1 MTPSQGADNPGD
13 HSSPM
18 QRWPEPSRASV
29 ALMGPHNH
37 QDGTQRAVS
46 CQVRSA
52 VKPGPGQLVT
62 ADLNQDPGLG
72 VDVMV
77 NLH

>member
-1 MTPSQGADNPGD
+1 
-13 HSSPM
+13 
-18 QRWPEPSRASV
+18 
-29 ALMGPHNH
+29 MGPHNH

-46 CQVRSA
+46 CQVGSA